1 MHEIETRS
9 RAFFVL
15 KMRAGAS
22 DYRAIIPAKDNP
34 MQPVQIEKV
43 KHIIA
48 SALSRPPHEREAF
61 INDMCVGDPELRFQ
75 VDRYLHGGEKTE
87 QFNYQEHTAPL
98 GIISAENR
106 SSTETIDVPAD
117 ARIGKTFGKY
127 LIERRV
133 AEGGMGIVYLALDT
147 QLGREVALKILP
159 EYFSMDRERLAR
171 FHREARATSLLN
183 HPNIVTV
190 FEIGQHEGC
199 EYIVT
204 EFVEGLTVRDL
215 MRQGQ
220 IQFVEIVKIATQV
233 ASALAA
239 AHKAGIVHRDI
250 KPENV
255 MLRPDGYVKVLDFGL
270 AKLTDATRR
279 TGSGGFA
286 PSGLNQTVPGM
297 IMGTVSYMSPEQAEG
312 LETDARTDI
321 WAVGALLYEMAS
333 GRVPFEGPTPSHTIV
348 AILEQN
354 PEPIE
359 NVSPEL
365 NQIIL
370 TALQKDKSLRFQTAE
385 SMATALED
393 LRHRLGYASDKN
405 VARPTA
411 EHRSIA
417 AAQPKRKGYGKL
429 LWLLPAAF
437 VLLLIGA
444 GGIYAMMVWLSSRA
458 GADANR
464 PPENLNVAV
473 PAPSASVQSPTPVAT
488 PTAPIYVE
496 PTPDD
501 TPVSTPMQTP
511 ERRGPVTAPTPRP
524 TREPRPRP
532 SPKKRPSQDPNCVF
546 TNTCT

>member
-1 MHEIETRS
+1 
-9 RAFFVL
+9 
-15 KMRAGAS
+15 
-22 DYRAIIPAKDNP
+22 
-34 MQPVQIEKV
+34 MQPAQIEKI

-48 SALSRPPHEREAF
+48 SALSKPPQEREAF
-61 INDMCVGDPELRFQ
+61 LNDMCVGDPELRFQ
-75 VDRYLHGGEKTE
+75 VDRYMHGGDKTE
-87 QFNYQEHTAPL
+87 QFHYQAPTAPL
-98 GIISAENR
+98 GKISAENL
-106 SSTETIDVPAD
+106 SSTETVEVPGD

-190 FEIGQHEGC
+190 FEIGHHEGC

-204 EFVEGLTVRDL
+204 EYVEGLTVRDL
-215 MRQGQ
+215 IRQGQ
-220 IQFVEIVKIATQV
+220 VQFVEIVKIATQV

-270 AKLTDATRR
+270 AKLTDTTRR
-279 TGSGGFA
+279 TGSGNIQFA
-286 PSGLNQTVPGM
+286 PSGMNHTVPGM

-321 WAVGALLYEMAS
+321 WALGALLYEMAS

-354 PEPIE
+354 PEPIDSI
-359 NVSPEL
+359 SPEL

-385 SMATALED
+385 SMAAALED
-393 LRHRLGYASDKN
+393 LRHRLGYVSDKN
-405 VARPTA
+405 FVRPTS
-411 EHRSIA
+411 EQRSA
-417 AAQPKRKGYGKL
+417 ATIPPKPRRYSKL

-437 VLLLIGA
+437 VLLLIGTGA
-444 GGIYAMMVWLSSRA
+444 LYAMMLWISSRSSS
-458 GADANR
+458 DPDQ
-464 PPENLNVAV
+464 PPQNVNAV
-473 PAPSASVQSPTPVAT
+473 VPTPLPSIQSPTPLPTST
-488 PTAPIYVE
+488 PTPAQIYVE
-496 PTPDD
+496 PTPAQIP
-501 TPVSTPMQTP
+501 TPPPTATPD
-511 ERRGPVTAPTPRP
+511 RRGPIAAPTPRP
-524 TREPRPRP
+524 RDPKPRPTPR
-532 SPKKRPSQDPNCVF
+532 KRKPQDPNCVF